1 MIFTHFFNDLSK
13 KPSQVGQPFVH
24 PGQTVVQ
31 PQIRICPPWTTVC
44 PTWSESFPG
53 WTNGCPPL
61 TESDPGWSK
70 CCQGWL
76 ESIDKNLCKAPHFV
90 YYHYIPGVSKV
101 PIVRRKPISLWE
113 L

>member
-1 MIFTHFFNDLSK
+1 MIFRHIFNDLSK

-31 PQIRICPPWTTVC
+31 PQIRICPPWTTIC
-44 PTWSESFPG
+44 PPWSES
-53 WTNGCPPL
+53 CPPL

-90 YYHYIPGVSKV
+90 LKITPVLPSKF
-101 PIVRRKPISLWE
+101 
-113 L
+113 

>member
-1 MIFTHFFNDLSK
+1 MICQK

-44 PTWSESFPG
+44 P
-53 WTNGCPPL
+53 PL

-70 CCQGWL
+70 CCQG
-76 ESIDKNLCKAPHFV
+76 LCKAPHFV
-90 YYHYIPGVSKV
+90 LKITPVLPSKF
-101 PIVRRKPISLWE
+101 
-113 L
+113 